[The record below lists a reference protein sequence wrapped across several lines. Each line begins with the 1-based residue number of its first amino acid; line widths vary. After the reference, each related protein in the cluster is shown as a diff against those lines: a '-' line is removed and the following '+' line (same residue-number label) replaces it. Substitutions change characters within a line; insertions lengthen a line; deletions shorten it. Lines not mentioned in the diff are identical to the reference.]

1 MVAHHPRHDESHS
14 NRAGFVL
21 NAETSNEARNIP
33 AGDPAATTGFRHFG
47 RLRVHSRF
55 PLQAL
60 LATLVLVTA
69 AMLLDLA
76 FPLPLPSERN
86 SGAVVLSREG
96 TPLRAFAD
104 HGGIWRYP
112 IDEKQVSPLYL
123 QALLNY
129 EDRWFW
135 RHGGVNPFALLR
147 AGGQWLRNG
156 RVVSGGST
164 LTMQVAR
171 IIDAPARGR
180 RNTRTV
186 GGKIRQLWRALQL
199 EVHLSKREILRLYVN
214 RAPFGG
220 TVEGVEAASWAYL
233 GKPAMQLSHAEAA
246 LLAVLPQSPSRLRP
260 DREAER
266 ARGARDKVLVRMERL
281 GVWSPQDVRDARVE
295 PVVARSL
302 QPPRHASLL
311 AQRLRTGNPQSARIE
326 STIDLDLQ
334 RTLEDRVA
342 AYFSDLPER
351 TSAALLVIDNSTLEA
366 RAYVGSV
373 EFADKAR
380 LGHVDMVKAWRSP
393 GSTLKPFLYGLALDD
408 GLIHSESLLIDAPQS
423 FGDYRPGNFDMAF
436 NGPIGAAEALRLSLN
451 VPAVDLLDRVGPSRF
466 AARLANAGIDLKWPN
481 GASPN
486 LAMIL
491 GGTGARLEDLVGA
504 YAALN
509 REGVSGR
516 VRYQPD
522 DPRVERR
529 LLSPG
534 AAWIIRDTLEA
545 NPRPG
550 SIADTFDQRGR
561 PRVAWKTGTSYGFR
575 DAWALGS
582 TRRYTVGVWVGRP
595 DGTPLPGQYGAVTA
609 LPLLFEVIDSLPAQ
623 RGDGEARPPPRNV
636 EQIDIC
642 WPLGLPPD
650 PQAPQ
655 LCRRKL
661 KAWTLDGAVPPTFA
675 ERDARLWSA
684 GRERFE
690 VDAASGLR
698 VSAECAKPHERRR
711 AEIARWPALAS
722 PWLSIE
728 ARQASRLPALS
739 PDCAPDGRD
748 ATEEL
753 RIEGIND
760 RATLARAS
768 NSTTPLRLSL
778 RAIGSEERIRWLLD
792 GRLIGE
798 SRGTGHFLHE
808 FRAPGSHTLTALAD
822 SGAWSRVEFRLLR

>member
-1 MVAHHPRHDESHS
+1 
-14 NRAGFVL
+14 L
-21 NAETSNEARNIP
+21 NAEATIDARNIP
-33 AGDPAATTGFRHFG
+33 AEDPAAAAGFRHFG
-47 RLRVHSRF
+47 RLRVYSRF

-60 LATLVLVTA
+60 LITLLLLIA

-76 FPLPLPSERN
+76 FPLPLPSSRDA
-86 SGAVVLSREG
+86 GAVVLSREG

-104 HGGIWRYP
+104 RGGIWRYP

-135 RHGGVNPFALLR
+135 RHGGVNPVALLR

-171 IIDAPARGR
+171 ILDSPASGR
-180 RNTRTV
+180 RNTRTPW
-186 GGKIRQLWRALQL
+186 GKLSQLWRALQL
-199 EVHLSKREILRLYVN
+199 EVHLSKREILRLYLN

-233 GKPAMQLSHAEAA
+233 GKPATRLSHAEAA

-266 ARGARDKVLVRMERL
+266 ARIARDKVLVRMDRL
-281 GVWSPQDVRDARVE
+281 GVWSSTAVRDARVE

-302 QPPRHASLL
+302 QPPQHASLL
-311 AQRLRTGNPQSARIE
+311 AQRLRTGNPKSSRIE

-351 TSAALLVIDNSTLEA
+351 TSAALLVIDNASLEA

-408 GLIHSESLLIDAPQS
+408 GLIHSESLLVDAPQS

-481 GASPN
+481 GAAPN

-509 REGVSGR
+509 REGVAGR
-516 VRYQPD
+516 VRYQPG

-534 AAWIIRDTLEA
+534 AAWIVRDILEA

-609 LPLLFEVIDSLPAQ
+609 LPLLFEVIDSLSSQ
-623 RGDGEARPPPRNV
+623 RGDGESRPPPRNV
-636 EQIDIC
+636 EQIDVC

-650 PQAPQ
+650 PHASQ

-690 VDAASGLR
+690 VDATSGLR
-698 VSAECAKPHERRR
+698 VSAECTKPHERRR

-739 PDCAPDGRD
+739 PDCAADGRD

-778 RAIGSEERIRWLLD
+778 RAIGSEARIRWLLD
-792 GRLIGE
+792 GRLVGE
-798 SRGTGHFLHE
+798 SRGAGNFLHE
-808 FRAPGSHTLTALAD
+808 FSEPGSHTLTALAD

>member
-1 MVAHHPRHDESHS
+1 MNPSVGRDDEQRPSKRVRSLSVRPLHID
-14 NRAGFVL
+14 RAFVL
-21 NAETSNEARNIP
+21 K
-33 AGDPAATTGFRHFG
+33 
-47 RLRVHSRF
+47 
-55 PLQAL
+55 AL
-60 LATLVLVTA
+60 LATLLLATA

-76 FPLPLPSERN
+76 FPLPLPRARDA
-86 SGAVVLSREG
+86 GAVVLARDG
-96 TPLRAFAD
+96 TPLRVFAD
-104 HGGIWRYP
+104 RGGIWRYP
-112 IDEKQVSPLYL
+112 VGVEQVSPLYL
-123 QALLNY
+123 QSLLNY

-135 RHGGVNPFALLR
+135 YHGGINPIALSR
-147 AGGQWLRNG
+147 AGSQWLRNG

-171 IIDAPARGR
+171 ILDPHSRTPWGKLKQLARA
-180 RNTRTV
+180 V
-186 GGKIRQLWRALQL
+186 QL
-199 EVHLSKREILRLYVN
+199 EVHLNKREILVIYLN

-233 GKPAMQLSHAEAA
+233 GKPAARLSHAEAA
-246 LLAVLPQSPSRLRP
+246 LLTVLPQSPSRLRP
-260 DREAER
+260 DRQPER
-266 ARGARDKVLVRMERL
+266 ARAARDKVLIRMAKL
-281 GVWSPQDVRDARVE
+281 GLWSQEEVRDARVE

-302 QPPRHASLL
+302 QPPKHASLL
-311 AQRLRTGNPQSARIE
+311 AQRLRDANPNRARID
-326 STIDLDLQ
+326 STIDIELQ
-334 RTLEDRVA
+334 RTLENRVT

-351 TSAALLVIDNSTLEA
+351 TSAALLVIDNATLEA

-408 GLIHSESLLIDAPQS
+408 GLIHSESLLIDAPQA

-436 NGPIGAAEALRLSLN
+436 NGPVGAAEALRLSLN

-466 AARLANAGIDLKWPN
+466 SARLANAGIDLKWPA
-481 GASPN
+481 GGKPN

-504 YAALN
+504 YSALN
-509 REGVSGR
+509 RQGIAGR
-516 VRYQPD
+516 VRYEPD
-522 DPRVERR
+522 APRVERL

-534 AAWIIRDTLEA
+534 AAWIIRATLES

-550 SIADTFDQRGR
+550 SVADTFNQSGR
-561 PRVAWKTGTSYGFR
+561 PRVAWKTGTSYGYR
-575 DAWALGS
+575 DAWALGG
-582 TRRYTVGVWVGRP
+582 TRRYSVGVWVGRP

-609 LPLLFEVIDSLPAQ
+609 LPLLFEVIDSLPTH
-623 RGDGEARPPPRNV
+623 RGDGAPQPPPKNV
-636 EQIDIC
+636 EELDVC

-655 LCRRKL
+655 LCRKKL
-661 KAWTLDGAVPPTFA
+661 KAWILDSVVPPTFA

-684 GRERFE
+684 GRERFDF
-690 VDAASGLR
+690 DARSGLR
-698 VSAECAKPHERRR
+698 LSADCIQNHERR
-711 AEIARWPALAS
+711 AGELARWPALAS
-722 PWLSIE
+722 PWLSAE
-728 ARQASRLPALS
+728 MRTAARLPALS

-760 RATLARAS
+760 HSTLARPP
-768 NSTTPLRLSL
+768 NSVMPLRLSV
-778 RAIGSEERIRWLLD
+778 RALGSEARIRWLLD

-798 SRGTGHFLHE
+798 SQGASNFVHDFGETGT
-808 FRAPGSHTLTALAD
+808 HTLTALAD
-822 SGAWSRVEFRLLR
+822 SGTWSRVHFRVLR

>member
-1 MVAHHPRHDESHS
+1 M
-14 NRAGFVL
+14 
-21 NAETSNEARNIP
+21 
-33 AGDPAATTGFRHFG
+33 
-47 RLRVHSRF
+47 
-55 PLQAL
+55 QAL
-60 LATLVLVTA
+60 LAILLLLTA

-76 FPLPLPSERN
+76 YPLPLPRGRDA
-86 SGAVVLSREG
+86 GAVVLARDD

-104 HGGIWRYP
+104 RGGIWRYP
-112 IDEKQVSPLYL
+112 VDAGQVSPLYL

-135 RHGGVNPFALLR
+135 RHRGVNPVALLR

-171 IIDAPARGR
+171 ILDTPVSNR
-180 RNTRTV
+180 RTRTPW
-186 GGKIRQLWRALQL
+186 GKLKQVWRALQL
-199 EVHLSKREILRLYVN
+199 EVHLSKREILAIYLN
-214 RAPFGG
+214 RAPYGG
-220 TVEGVEAASWAYL
+220 TVEGIEAASWAYL
-233 GKPAMQLSHAEAA
+233 GKPAARLSHAEAA

-266 ARGARDKVLVRMERL
+266 ARIARDKVLVRMAGL
-281 GVWSPQDVRDARVE
+281 GVWSAEDVRDARME

-302 QPPRHASLL
+302 QPPLHASLL
-311 AQRLRTGNPQSARIE
+311 AQRLRVANPKSPRIR
-326 STIDLDLQ
+326 STIDIDLQ
-334 RTLEDRVA
+334 RTLEDRVS

-351 TSAALLVIDNSTLEA
+351 TSAALLVVDNATLEA
-366 RAYVGSV
+366 RAYIGSV

-408 GLIHSESLLIDAPQS
+408 GLIHSESLLVDAPQA

-451 VPAVDLLDRVGPSRF
+451 VPAVDLLDRVGPARF
-466 AARLANAGIDLKWPN
+466 AARLANAGIDLKWPS
-481 GASPN
+481 GGKPN

-509 REGVSGR
+509 RDGVAGR

-522 DPRVERR
+522 DLRVERR

-534 AAWIIRDTLEA
+534 AAWIIRETLEA

-609 LPLLFEVIDSLPAQ
+609 LPLLFEVVDSLSAQ
-623 RGDGEARPPPRNV
+623 RADGEPRPPPRNV

-650 PQAPQ
+650 PAAPQ

-661 KAWTLDGAVPPTFA
+661 KAWTLDGALPPTFA

-684 GRERFE
+684 GREGFD
-690 VDAASGLR
+690 VDAHSGLR
-698 VSAECAKPHERRR
+698 LSADCAKPHERRHD
-711 AEIARWPALAS
+711 EIARWPALAS
-722 PWLSIE
+722 PWLSVE
-728 ARQASRLPALS
+728 ARMASRLPALS

-748 ATEEL
+748 AIEEL

-760 RATLARAS
+760 NTTLARPS
-768 NSTTPLRLSL
+768 NSSRPLRLSL
-778 RAIGSEERIRWLLD
+778 RALGSELRIRWLLD

-798 SRGTGHFLHE
+798 SQGTANFVHDFGE
-808 FRAPGSHTLTALAD
+808 TGSHTLTALAD
-822 SGAWSRVEFRLLR
+822 SGAWSRVSFRVLP

>member
-1 MVAHHPRHDESHS
+1 M
-14 NRAGFVL
+14 
-21 NAETSNEARNIP
+21 
-33 AGDPAATTGFRHFG
+33 GDPATTTGFRHFG

-60 LATLVLVTA
+60 LATLLLVTA

-76 FPLPLPSERN
+76 FPLPLPRERN

-104 HGGIWRYP
+104 RGGIWRYP
-112 IDEKQVSPLYL
+112 IDENQVSPLYL

-129 EDRWFW
+129 EDRWFR

-171 IIDAPARGR
+171 IIDAPAKGR

-199 EVHLSKREILRLYVN
+199 EVHLGKREILRLYLN

-233 GKPAMQLSHAEAA
+233 GKPATKLSHAEAA

-266 ARGARDKVLVRMERL
+266 ARVARDKVLVRMDRL
-281 GVWSPQDVRDARVE
+281 GVWSPQEVRDARVE

-302 QPPRHASLL
+302 QPPQHASLL

-351 TSAALLVIDNSTLEA
+351 TSAALLVIDNGTLEA

-408 GLIHSESLLIDAPQS
+408 GLIHSESLLVDAPQS

-451 VPAVDLLDRVGPSRF
+451 VPAVDLLDHVGPSRF

-509 REGVSGR
+509 REGVAGH

-534 AAWIIRDTLEA
+534 AAWIIRDMLEA

-623 RGDGEARPPPRNV
+623 RGDSEPRPPPHNV
-636 EQIDIC
+636 EQIEIC

-661 KAWTLDGAVPPTFA
+661 KAWTLDGALPPTFA

-690 VDAASGLR
+690 VDATSGLR

-711 AEIARWPALAS
+711 SEIARWPALAS
-722 PWLSIE
+722 AWLSIE
-728 ARQASRLPALS
+728 ARMASRLPTLS
-739 PDCAPDGRD
+739 PDCVPDGRD

-768 NSTTPLRLSL
+768 NSTAPLRLSL
-778 RAIGSEERIRWLLD
+778 RAIGSEARIRWLLD
-792 GRLIGE
+792 GRFIGE
-798 SRGTGHFLHE
+798 SRGAGNFPHE
-808 FRAPGSHTLTALAD
+808 FSEPGSHTLTALAD

>member
-1 MVAHHPRHDESHS
+1 M
-14 NRAGFVL
+14 
-21 NAETSNEARNIP
+21 
-33 AGDPAATTGFRHFG
+33 
-47 RLRVHSRF
+47 
-55 PLQAL
+55 QAL
-60 LATLVLVTA
+60 LATLLLVMA

-76 FPLPLPSERN
+76 FPLPLPRERDA
-86 SGAVVLSREG
+86 GAVVLSREG

-104 HGGIWRYP
+104 RGGIWRYP
-112 IDEKQVSPLYL
+112 VDDKQVSPLYL

-135 RHGGVNPFALLR
+135 RHGGVNPYALLR

-199 EVHLSKREILRLYVN
+199 EVHLSKREILRLYLN

-266 ARGARDKVLVRMERL
+266 ARVARDKVLVRMERL
-281 GVWSPQDVRDARVE
+281 GVWSPQDVRNARVE

-311 AQRLRTGNPQSARIE
+311 AQRLRTGNPESARIE

-351 TSAALLVIDNSTLEA
+351 TSAALLVIDNGTLEA

-408 GLIHSESLLIDAPQS
+408 GLIHSESLLVDAPQS

-509 REGVSGR
+509 REGVAGR

-550 SIADTFDQRGR
+550 SIADTFDPRGR
-561 PRVAWKTGTSYGFR
+561 PRVAWQTGTRYGVR
-575 DAWALGS
+575 GGWALGS

-609 LPLLFEVIDSLPAQ
+609 LPLLFEIIDSLPAQ
-623 RGDGEARPPPRNV
+623 RGDGELRPPPRNV
-636 EQIDIC
+636 EQTDIC

-650 PQAPQ
+650 SQAPQ

-690 VDAASGLR
+690 VDAATGLR

-753 RIEGIND
+753 HIEGIND

-798 SRGTGHFLHE
+798 SRGAGHFLHE
-808 FRAPGSHTLTALAD
+808 FSEPGSHALTALAD

>member
-1 MVAHHPRHDESHS
+1 MS
-14 NRAGFVL
+14 RASKRVGTKGRWQRGAL
-21 NAETSNEARNIP
+21 K
-33 AGDPAATTGFRHFG
+33 AA
-47 RLRVHSRF
+47 
-55 PLQAL
+55 
-60 LATLVLVTA
+60 LAAMLTLIA

-76 FPLPLPSERN
+76 FPLPLPAARDA
-86 SGAVVLSREG
+86 GAVVTAADG

-104 HGGIWRYP
+104 RGGIWRYP
-112 IDEKQVSPLYL
+112 VTAGQVSPLYL

-135 RHGGVNPFALLR
+135 KHPGINPVAMAR
-147 AGGQWLRNG
+147 AGGQWMRSG

-171 IIDAPARGR
+171 ILDPALRSG
-180 RNTRTV
+180 TRSPWA
-186 GGKIRQLWRALQL
+186 KSRQMLRALQL
-199 EVHLSKREILRLYVN
+199 EVHLSKSEILGLYLQ

-233 GKPAMQLSHAEAA
+233 GKPASRLSHAEAA

-260 DREAER
+260 DREPER
-266 ARGARDKVLVRMERL
+266 ARIARDKVLARMQAMR
-281 GVWSPQDVRDARVE
+281 VWSPAQVADARIE

-302 QPPRHASLL
+302 QPPMHAPLL
-311 AQRLRTGNPQSARIE
+311 AQRLRFEQPRAARLV
-326 STIDLDLQ
+326 STLDGELQ

-351 TSAALLVIDNSTLEA
+351 TSAALLVVDNATLEA

-373 EFADKAR
+373 ALADTAR

-408 GLIHSESLLIDAPQS
+408 GLIHSQSLLVDAPQS
-423 FGDYRPGNFDMAF
+423 FGGYKPGNFDAAF
-436 NGPIGAAEALRLSLN
+436 NGPVAAADALRLSLN
-451 VPAVDLLDRVGPSRF
+451 VPAVDLLDRIGPSRF
-466 AARLANAGIDLKWPN
+466 SARLAHAGIRLQWPR

-509 REGVSGR
+509 RDGVAGR
-516 VRYQPD
+516 VRYTAEA
-522 DPRVERR
+522 PRVDRR
-529 LLSPG
+529 LMSPG
-534 AAWIIRDTLEA
+534 AAWIVREILEA

-550 SIADTFDQRGR
+550 SVADTFDPRGR
-561 PRVAWKTGTSYGFR
+561 ARVAWKTGTSYGFR

-582 TRRYTVGVWVGRP
+582 TRGHTVGVWVGRP

-609 LPLLFEVIDSLPAQ
+609 LPLLFEVIDSLPRQ
-623 RGDGEARPPPRNV
+623 RGDAAPKPQPASVVGTEV
-636 EQIDIC
+636 C

-655 LCRRKL
+655 LCHRRMQ
-661 KAWTLDGAVPPTFA
+661 AWTLDGSVPPTFA

-684 GRERFE
+684 GIERFE
-690 VDAASGLR
+690 VDAHSGRRL
-698 VSAECAKPHERRR
+698 SAECGAVHARRTR
-711 AEIARWPALAS
+711 QVARWPALAS
-722 PWLSIE
+722 PWLSTQL
-728 ARQASRLPALS
+728 RQAARLPPLAA
-739 PDCAPDGRD
+739 DCVADGRD
-748 ATEEL
+748 AAEEL
-753 RIEGIND
+753 RIDGLAD
-760 RATLARAS
+760 RATLASAPGSAS
-768 NSTTPLRLSL
+768 PLRLSL
-778 RAIGSEERIRWLLD
+778 RALGSQARVRWLLD

-798 SRGTGHFLHE
+798 SEAASAFVHDFGE
-808 FRAPGSHTLTALAD
+808 PGEHTLTALAD
-822 SGAWSRVEFRLLR
+822 SGAWSRVSFSVLR

>member
-1 MVAHHPRHDESHS
+1 
-14 NRAGFVL
+14 L
-21 NAETSNEARNIP
+21 NAEATIDARNIP
-33 AGDPAATTGFRHFG
+33 AGDPAATAGFRYFG
-47 RLRVHSRF
+47 RLRIHPRF

-60 LATLVLVTA
+60 LATLLLLIA

-76 FPLPLPSERN
+76 FPLPLPSARDA
-86 SGAVVLSREG
+86 GAVVLSREG
-96 TPLRAFAD
+96 RPLRAFAD
-104 HGGIWRYP
+104 RGGIWRYP
-112 IDEKQVSPLYL
+112 VDEKRVSPLYL

-171 IIDAPARGR
+171 ILDSPASGR
-180 RNTRTV
+180 RNTRTPW
-186 GGKIRQLWRALQL
+186 GKLRQLWRALQL
-199 EVHLSKREILRLYVN
+199 EVHLGKREILRLYLN

-233 GKPAMQLSHAEAA
+233 GKPATQLSHAEAA

-266 ARGARDKVLVRMERL
+266 ARVARDKVLVRMGRL
-281 GVWSPQDVRDARVE
+281 GVWSPQVVRDARVE

-311 AQRLRTGNPQSARIE
+311 AQRLRTSNPKSARIE

-351 TSAALLVIDNSTLEA
+351 TSAALLVIDNASLEA

-408 GLIHSESLLIDAPQS
+408 GLIHSESLLVDAPQS

-481 GASPN
+481 GATPN

-509 REGVSGR
+509 REGVAGR

-534 AAWIIRDTLEA
+534 AAWIIRDILEA

-623 RGDGEARPPPRNV
+623 RGDGESRPPPPNV
-636 EQIDIC
+636 EQIDVC

-650 PQAPQ
+650 SHAPQ

-690 VDAASGLR
+690 VDATSGLR
-698 VSAECAKPHERRR
+698 LSAECTKPHERRR
-711 AEIARWPALAS
+711 AEVARWPALAS

-778 RAIGSEERIRWLLD
+778 RAIGSDARIRWLLD
-792 GRLIGE
+792 GRLVGE
-798 SRGTGHFLHE
+798 SRGAGNFLHE
-808 FRAPGSHTLTALAD
+808 FSEPGSHTLTALAD
-822 SGAWSRVEFRLLR
+822 SGAWSRVEFRLLH

>member
-1 MVAHHPRHDESHS
+1 M
-14 NRAGFVL
+14 
-21 NAETSNEARNIP
+21 
-33 AGDPAATTGFRHFG
+33 
-47 RLRVHSRF
+47 
-55 PLQAL
+55 QAL
-60 LATLVLVTA
+60 LATLLLVMA

-76 FPLPLPSERN
+76 FPLPLPRERDA
-86 SGAVVLSREG
+86 GAVVLSREG

-104 HGGIWRYP
+104 RGGIWRYP
-112 IDEKQVSPLYL
+112 VDDKQVSPLYL

-135 RHGGVNPFALLR
+135 RHGGVNPYALLR

-171 IIDAPARGR
+171 IIDAPARGG

-199 EVHLSKREILRLYVN
+199 EVHLSKREILRLYLN

-266 ARGARDKVLVRMERL
+266 ARVARDKVLVRMERL

-311 AQRLRTGNPQSARIE
+311 AQRLRTGDPKSARIE

-351 TSAALLVIDNSTLEA
+351 TSAALLVIDNGTLEA

-408 GLIHSESLLIDAPQS
+408 GLIHSESLLVDAPQS

-509 REGVSGR
+509 REGVAGR

-534 AAWIIRDTLEA
+534 ATWIIRDTLEA

-550 SIADTFDQRGR
+550 SIADTFDPRGR

-623 RGDGEARPPPRNV
+623 RGDGELRPPPRNV

-661 KAWTLDGAVPPTFA
+661 TAWTLDGALPPTFA

-690 VDAASGLR
+690 VDAATGLR

-728 ARQASRLPALS
+728 ARLASRLPALS

-798 SRGTGHFLHE
+798 SRGAGHFLHE
-808 FRAPGSHTLTALAD
+808 FSEPGSHALTALAD

>member
-1 MVAHHPRHDESHS
+1 M
-14 NRAGFVL
+14 
-21 NAETSNEARNIP
+21 NAQTTIEARDIP
-33 AGDPAATTGFRHFG
+33 AGRPARKTGFHDFG

-60 LATLVLVTA
+60 LATLLLLIA

-76 FPLPLPSERN
+76 FPLPLPNARDA
-86 SGAVVLSREG
+86 GAIVLSREG

-104 HGGIWRYP
+104 RGGIWRYP
-112 IDEKQVSPLYL
+112 IDERQVSPLYL

-147 AGGQWLRNG
+147 AGGQWLRSG

-171 IIDAPARGR
+171 ILDSPASGR
-180 RNTRTV
+180 RNTRTPW
-186 GGKIRQLWRALQL
+186 GKLRQLWRALQL
-199 EVHLSKREILRLYVN
+199 EVHLSKREILRLYLN

-233 GKPAMQLSHAEAA
+233 GKPATRLSHAEAA

-266 ARGARDKVLVRMERL
+266 ARIARDKVLVRMDRL
-281 GVWSPQDVRDARVE
+281 GVWSSQVVLDARVE

-302 QPPRHASLL
+302 QPPQHASLL
-311 AQRLRTGNPQSARIE
+311 AQRLRTARPKSARID

-334 RTLEDRVA
+334 RTLEDRVS

-351 TSAALLVIDNSTLEA
+351 TSAALLVIDNASLEA

-408 GLIHSESLLIDAPQS
+408 GLIHSESLLVDAPQS

-481 GASPN
+481 GATPN

-509 REGVSGR
+509 RDGVAGR

-623 RGDGEARPPPRNV
+623 RGDGDPRPPPRNV

-675 ERDARLWSA
+675 ESDARLWSA

-690 VDAASGLR
+690 IDATSGLR
-698 VSAECAKPHERRR
+698 VSAECTKPHDRRR

-760 RATLARAS
+760 RATLARVS

-778 RAIGSEERIRWLLD
+778 RAIGSEARIRWLLD
-792 GRLIGE
+792 GRLVGE
-798 SRGTGHFLHE
+798 SRGAGHFLHE
-808 FRAPGSHTLTALAD
+808 LSEPGSHTLTALAD

>member
-1 MVAHHPRHDESHS
+1 
-14 NRAGFVL
+14 
-21 NAETSNEARNIP
+21 T
-33 AGDPAATTGFRHFG
+33 
-47 RLRVHSRF
+47 
-55 PLQAL
+55 
-60 LATLVLVTA
+60 
-69 AMLLDLA
+69 
-76 FPLPLPSERN
+76 
-86 SGAVVLSREG
+86 
-96 TPLRAFAD
+96 
-104 HGGIWRYP
+104 
-112 IDEKQVSPLYL
+112 
-123 QALLNY
+123 Y

-135 RHGGVNPFALLR
+135 RHGGINPFALLR
-147 AGGQWLRNG
+147 AGGQWIRNG

-171 IIDAPARGR
+171 ILDMPSR
-180 RNTRTV
+180 RHTRTPWR
-186 GGKIRQLWRALQL
+186 KLRQLARAIQL
-199 EVHLSKREILRLYVN
+199 EVHLSKREILTIYVN

-233 GKPAMQLSHAEAA
+233 GKSAARLSHAEAA
-246 LLAVLPQSPSRLRP
+246 LLTVLPQSPSRLRP
-260 DREAER
+260 DREPER
-266 ARGARDKVLVRMERL
+266 ARVARDKVLVRMAKQ
-281 GVWSPQDVRDARVE
+281 GVWPAQEVRDARME

-311 AQRLRTGNPQSARIE
+311 AQRLRVAAPTSPRIE
-326 STIDLDLQ
+326 STIDIDLQ
-334 RTLEDRVA
+334 RTLEDRVS

-351 TSAALLVIDNSTLEA
+351 TSAALLVVDNATLEA

-408 GLIHSESLLIDAPQS
+408 GLIHSESLLIDAPQA

-436 NGPIGAAEALRLSLN
+436 NGPVGAAEALRLSLN

-466 AARLANAGIDLKWPN
+466 SARLANAGIDLKWPN
-481 GASPN
+481 GAKPN

-491 GGTGARLEDLVGA
+491 GGTGARLEDLIGA

-509 REGVSGR
+509 REGVAGR

-522 DPRVERR
+522 APRVERR
-529 LLSPG
+529 LLSQG

-550 SIADTFDQRGR
+550 SAADTFDQRGR
-561 PRVAWKTGTSYGFR
+561 ARVAWKTGTSYGFR

-582 TRRYTVGVWVGRP
+582 TRRYSVGVWVGRP

-609 LPLLFEVIDSLPAQ
+609 LPLLFEVIDSLPVQ
-623 RGDGEARPPPRNV
+623 RGDGAVRPPPRNV
-636 EQIDIC
+636 EQVDIC

-650 PQAPQ
+650 PAAPQ

-661 KAWTLDGAVPPTFA
+661 KAWSLDGVVPPTFA

-684 GRERFE
+684 GRERFDT
-690 VDAASGLR
+690 DARTGMRL
-698 VSAECAKPHERRR
+698 SADCEQPHERRSS
-711 AEIARWPALAS
+711 EIARWPALAS
-722 PWLSIE
+722 PWLSVE
-728 ARQASRLPALS
+728 ARMAAHLPALS

-748 ATEEL
+748 ATAEL

-760 RATLARAS
+760 NATLARAS
-768 NSTTPLRLSL
+768 NSTAPLRLSM
-778 RAIGSEERIRWLLD
+778 RAIGSESRIRWLLD
-792 GRLIGE
+792 GRFIGE
-798 SRGTGHFLHE
+798 SQGSGSFLHDFGE
-808 FRAPGSHTLTALAD
+808 PGSHTLTALAD
-822 SGAWSRVEFRLLR
+822 SGAWSRVRFRVLR

>member
-1 MVAHHPRHDESHS
+1 
-14 NRAGFVL
+14 L
-21 NAETSNEARNIP
+21 NAETTIEARNIP
-33 AGDPAATTGFRHFG
+33 AEDPVAAAGFRHFG
-47 RLRVHSRF
+47 RLRVHYRF

-60 LATLVLVTA
+60 FAALLLLIA

-76 FPLPLPSERN
+76 FPLPLPSLRDA
-86 SGAVVLSREG
+86 GAVVLSREG

-104 HGGIWRYP
+104 RGGIWRYP

-129 EDRWFW
+129 EDRWFC
-135 RHGGVNPFALLR
+135 RHGGVNPVALLR

-171 IIDAPARGR
+171 ILDAPSKGR
-180 RNTRTV
+180 RNTRTPW
-186 GGKIRQLWRALQL
+186 GKLRQLWRALQL
-199 EVHLSKREILRLYVN
+199 EVHLSKREILRLYLN

-233 GKPAMQLSHAEAA
+233 GKPATRLSHAEAA

-266 ARGARDKVLVRMERL
+266 ARIARDKVLVRMDRL
-281 GVWSPQDVRDARVE
+281 GVWSSTAVRDARVE

-302 QPPRHASLL
+302 QPPQHASLL
-311 AQRLRTGNPQSARIE
+311 AQRLRTGNPKSSRIE

-351 TSAALLVIDNSTLEA
+351 TSAALLVIDNASLEA

-408 GLIHSESLLIDAPQS
+408 GLIHSESLLVDAPQS

-481 GASPN
+481 GATPN

-509 REGVSGR
+509 REGVAGR
-516 VRYQPD
+516 VRYQPGD
-522 DPRVERR
+522 LRVERR

-534 AAWIIRDTLEA
+534 AAWIIRDILEA

-609 LPLLFEVIDSLPAQ
+609 LPLLFEVIDSLPSQ
-623 RGDGEARPPPRNV
+623 RGDGESRPPPRNV
-636 EQIDIC
+636 EQIDVC

-650 PQAPQ
+650 PDAPQ

-675 ERDARLWSA
+675 ERDARLWTT

-690 VDAASGLR
+690 VDASSGRR
-698 VSAECAKPHERRR
+698 VSAECTKPHQRRR

-728 ARQASRLPALS
+728 ARAASQLPALS
-739 PDCAPDGRD
+739 PDCASDGRE

-768 NSTTPLRLSL
+768 SSTTPLRLSL
-778 RAIGSEERIRWLLD
+778 RAIGSEARIRWLLD
-792 GRLIGE
+792 GRFVGE
-798 SRGTGHFLHE
+798 SRGAGSFIHE
-808 FRAPGSHTLTALAD
+808 FSEPGSHTLTALAD
-822 SGAWSRVEFRLLR
+822 SGAWSRIEFRLLR